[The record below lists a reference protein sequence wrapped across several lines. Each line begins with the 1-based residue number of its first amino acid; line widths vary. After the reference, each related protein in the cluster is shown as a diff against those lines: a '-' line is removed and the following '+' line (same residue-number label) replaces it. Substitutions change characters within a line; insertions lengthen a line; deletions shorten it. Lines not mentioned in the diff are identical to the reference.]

1 MHDNFIIDTCHV
13 NLKSSILNSKN
24 NLQFNFNAI
33 KICYKF
39 HDMEFHM
46 KEYGYP
52 FFIFDDEKYT
62 IEDVVKMYNE
72 LK

>member
-1 MHDNFIIDTCHV
+1 
-13 NLKSSILNSKN
+13 
-24 NLQFNFNAI
+24 
-33 KICYKF
+33 
-39 HDMEFHM
+39 M